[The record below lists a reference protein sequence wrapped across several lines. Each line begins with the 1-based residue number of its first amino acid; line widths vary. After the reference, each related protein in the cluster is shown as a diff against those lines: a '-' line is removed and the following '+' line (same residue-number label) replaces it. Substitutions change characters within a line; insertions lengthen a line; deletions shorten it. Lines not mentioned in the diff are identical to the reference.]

1 MSRPVLTALRLVYVA
16 YLACLAYLVWTPS
29 PSLPDTAILRVV
41 DLAARLDVTVSAPQ
55 VEFALNVAMLVPLS
69 LVGGLLF
76 RRLTVSDWTALGFGT
91 SLVIEVVQRLA
102 LPTRTGSSRDII
114 ANTLGSSL
122 GAALLVVGLG
132 LLAQRRLS
140 AATRD

>member
-1 MSRPVLTALRLVYVA
+1 MAAGDRVVLTRVEDGFV
-16 YLACLAYLVWTPS
+16 P
-29 PSLPDTAILRVV
+29 LPRTAILRVV
-41 DLAARLDVTVSAPQ
+41 DLAARLDVSAPQ